1 MCSFYCTSPSQFTR
15 QFGHISD
22 PTMMPCFTDLLL
34 IRPSSDL
41 PRVPFYQG
49 PRSDGYIARFWPRIL
64 YNILPYASISGMVYK
79 YVCCQDSIP
88 VFEHHDRLRPGN
100 ISHQEARSQYP
111 ALSVLSH
118 PPSPAVVPPPRHHRN
133 PSILPAAPPFLPG
146 YCSRY

>member
-22 PTMMPCFTDLLL
+22 PTMSPCFTDLLL
-34 IRPSSDL
+34 MRPSSDL
-41 PRVPFYQG
+41 PQVPFYQG
-49 PRSDGYIARFWPRIL
+49 PRSDGYIFRFWPRIL

-88 VFEHHDRLRPGN
+88 AFEHHNWLRHGN
-100 ISHQEARSQYP
+100 YILPDARPQYP
-111 ALSVLSH
+111 ALSVLSR
-118 PPSPAVVPPPRHHRN
+118 PLFPAVVLQPRHHRA
-133 PSILPAAPPFLPG
+133 PPILPAAPPFLPG